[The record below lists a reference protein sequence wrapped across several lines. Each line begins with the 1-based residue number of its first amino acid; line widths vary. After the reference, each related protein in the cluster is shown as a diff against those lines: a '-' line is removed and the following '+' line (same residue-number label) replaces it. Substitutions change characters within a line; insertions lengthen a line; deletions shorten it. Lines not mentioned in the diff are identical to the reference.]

1 MDPKIQEYIDAKF
14 KELTDAI
21 NFKFGNIDLKLNSI
35 DFNSTQTLKNSI
47 EELRRIMSILKGV
60 AILTDS
66 YL

>member
-35 DFNSTQTLKNSI
+35 DFNYTNT
-47 EELRRIMSILKGV
+47 
-60 AILTDS
+60 
-66 YL
+66 